1 LTEVLGGPRT
11 LIRPLAQKDGFAVVR
26 EDRGTVEN
34 RYATDLVARVM
45 EGPRPHL
52 SFEPYGPKAVAV
64 EASFQTQ
71 LGRVSGAQL
80 SSALVK
86 VVESLSGTRLRP
98 TGAIYWIP
106 GPRLADWADVGQA
119 VEAAA
124 DGAPS
129 AVYLI
134 KHRLDGEAVRAI
146 RDAVVAEVSAEAT
159 RIREDVAAGDLGGR
173 ALETRKQQAADL
185 RSKVLLYEDLLSVGL
200 DGLHRAVDDADQA
213 AATASLLLSAQVPP
227 CRSRRRLIPPVR
239 SPIVFP
245 GGVPCPRRGSRVTV
259 SPATASPVA
268 RPRTKK
274 RRGPWPR
281 PGRP

>member
-1 LTEVLGGPRT
+1 MIETHLAVGGAVAFWTLAEWTDRQRLRYGLEKLGLEAFVPEERLPAAALRDALTEVLGGPRT

-213 AATASLLLSAQVPP
+213 AATASLLLSAQVPHV
-227 CRSRRRLIPPVR
+227 VR
-239 SPIVFP
+239 AA
-245 GGVPCPRRGSRVTV
+245 G
-259 SPATASPVA
+259 
-268 RPRTKK
+268 
-274 RRGPWPR
+274 
-281 PGRP
+281 